1 MDKRTPVPAYRLL
14 SSLSNKQ
21 KVFNS
26 SQESHCI
33 MRHNFII
40 LTSKLQRE
48 YLWFYISAKNGSVFK
63 TIPEIHRKEIIRMEL
78 LNWRFTLRY
87 KSKPKRNFFLGHPVL
102 STNTPI
108 TYYYLRTLLLSTNTP
123 TIY

>member
-33 MRHNFII
+33 MRHNFIT

-48 YLWFYISAKNGSVFK
+48 YLWFYISANNGSVLK
-63 TIPEIHRKEIIRMEL
+63 TIPEMHKKENISMEL

-87 KSKPKRNFFLGHPVL
+87 KSKPKRNFFLEHPVE
-102 STNTPI
+102 SKESI
-108 TYYYLRTLLLSTNTP
+108 SFRFF
-123 TIY
+123 